1 MSDGGQ
7 NHDTDVKQGLL
18 AAYRRFMAPLVR
30 ILIRNGI
37 SFNEFADELR
47 GVYVDVAA
55 SDFPIEGRSPSGTR
69 VAILT
74 GLTRKEVKRQ
84 LERSTGL
91 SSESLPSDVN
101 RVTRVLDG
109 WHKDPDFTGPYS
121 LPLEVYF
128 DRPNG
133 ETPSFTE
140 LVRRHS
146 GDMSARAM
154 LDELLR
160 IDAVEQLPD
169 GELRVLTQGY
179 ISALLDPAV
188 LERMGTVIGNLAETL
203 DHNFFSEG
211 DDTNKR
217 FERNVFS
224 QSGISEEAL
233 QEFSELVKEKG
244 QLFLETLNH
253 FLTANEIETDNLNN
267 KKITVKTGV
276 EIYHYVETK

>member
-1 MSDGGQ
+1 
-7 NHDTDVKQGLL
+7 
-18 AAYRRFMAPLVR
+18 
-30 ILIRNGI
+30 
-37 SFNEFADELR
+37 
-47 GVYVDVAA
+47 
-55 SDFPIEGRSPSGTR
+55 R

-84 LERSTGL
+84 LERSARPSTDDA
-91 SSESLPSDVN
+91 PSDVN

-133 ETPSFTE
+133 DTPSFTE

-160 IDAVEQLPD
+160 IGAVEVLD
-169 GELRVLTQGY
+169 EGELRVLTKGY
-179 ISALLDPAV
+179 ISALMDPAV
-188 LERMGTVIGNLAETL
+188 LERMGSVIGNLAETL
-203 DHNFFSEG
+203 DHNFFCEG
-211 DDTNKR
+211 GGSVKR

-233 QEFSELVKEKG
+233 QEFSLLVKDKG

-253 FLTANEIETDNLNN
+253 FLTANELEHETSDKNN
-267 KKITVKTGV
+267 NVVKTGV

>member
-1 MSDGGQ
+1 MGGTIFPI
-7 NHDTDVKQGLL
+7 NAYVTWHATGSADLADSAKKSETNVKTGLL

-84 LERSTGL
+84 LERSAGVK
-91 SSESLPSDVN
+91 SESLPPDVH

-121 LPLEVYF
+121 LPLEVFF
-128 DRPNG
+128 DKPNG
-133 ETPSFTE
+133 ETPSFSE

-169 GELRVLTQGY
+169 GT
-179 ISALLDPAV
+179 
-188 LERMGTVIGNLAETL
+188 LERLYLGFIGSRCIGKNGLC
-203 DHNFFSEG
+203 NRQPCGNPRPQFFLG
-211 DDTNKR
+211 RRYKR
-217 FERNVFS
+217 QAVRTECVHSSRNS
-224 QSGISEEAL
+224 
-233 QEFSELVKEKG
+233 
-244 QLFLETLNH
+244 
-253 FLTANEIETDNLNN
+253 
-267 KKITVKTGV
+267 
-276 EIYHYVETK
+276 

>member
-1 MSDGGQ
+1 
-7 NHDTDVKQGLL
+7 
-18 AAYRRFMAPLVR
+18 MAPLVR

-84 LERSTGL
+84 LERSAGL
-91 SSESLPSDVN
+91 ASEGVPADVN

-109 WHKDPDFTGPYS
+109 WHNDPDFTGPYGI
-121 LPLEVYF
+121 PLEIYF
-128 DRPNG
+128 DSPNG
-133 ETPSFTE
+133 DTPSFVE

-146 GDMSARAM
+146 GDMSPRAM
-154 LDELLR
+154 LDELFR
-160 IDAVEQLPD
+160 INAVEELPE
-169 GELRVLTQGY
+169 GELRVLTKGY

-203 DHNFFSEG
+203 DHNFFSES
-211 DDTNKR
+211 DPNLKR
-217 FERNVFS
+217 FERNVFT

-233 QEFSELVKEKG
+233 EEFSRLVKDKG
-244 QLFLETLNH
+244 QQFLETLNH
-253 FLTANEIETDNLNN
+253 FISANEADTDGPD
-267 KKITVKTGV
+267 KKNRVVKTGV
-276 EIYHYVETK
+276 EIYHYVESE

>member
-1 MSDGGQ
+1 
-7 NHDTDVKQGLL
+7 
-18 AAYRRFMAPLVR
+18 MAPLVR

-55 SDFPIEGRSPSGTR
+55 TDFPIEGRSLSGTR

-84 LERSTGL
+84 LERSS
-91 SSESLPSDVN
+91 SSESDSLPADVN

-121 LPLEVYF
+121 FPLEVFF
-128 DRPNG
+128 DKPNG
-133 ETPSFTE
+133 GTPSFTE

-160 IDAVEQLPD
+160 LDAVEQLPD
-169 GELRVLTQGY
+169 GELRVLTKVY
-179 ISALLDPAV
+179 ISSIMDPAV
-188 LERMGTVIGNLAETL
+188 LERMGSVIENLAETL
-203 DHNFFSEG
+203 DHNFFSETDG
-211 DDTNKR
+211 SEKR

-233 QEFSELVKEKG
+233 AEFSKLVKEKG

-253 FLTANEIETDNLNN
+253 FLTANECEENDDSAGKGNKSETDVS
-267 KKITVKTGV
+267 KKIIKTGV